1 MISDD
6 NELILKKE
14 LQTMSQTL
22 QSIIHVSNFELSR
35 STHRHK
41 LSYRGN
47 SWQDQDPP
55 QEEDTQHNIW
65 TLCDSFYFIFFF
77 PLFVLVIVQFHLLVH
92 FPLPAGSRSEDAK
105 IRRQKLL
112 LRSAGRESTRKL
124 SKKKKGI
131 EISRPILYSPRAPW

>member
-1 MISDD
+1 MKSDD
-6 NELILKKE
+6 NELFLKKE

-41 LSYRGN
+41 PSYRG
-47 SWQDQDPP
+47 
-55 QEEDTQHNIW
+55 TVGRIKTHLRRKTHNTTYEPFV
-65 TLCDSFYFIFFF
+65 TLFILLFFS
-77 PLFVLVIVQFHLLVH
+77 LFVLVIVQFHLLVY

-112 LRSAGRESTRKL
+112 LRSAGRESPRNL
-124 SKKKKGI
+124 SKKKKIGI
-131 EISRPILYSPRAPW
+131 EIFRPIFNSRKAP

>member
-1 MISDD
+1 MRSDD

-55 QEEDTQHNIW
+55 QEEDTQHNI
-65 TLCDSFYFIFFF
+65 
-77 PLFVLVIVQFHLLVH
+77 
-92 FPLPAGSRSEDAK
+92 
-105 IRRQKLL
+105 
-112 LRSAGRESTRKL
+112 
-124 SKKKKGI
+124 
-131 EISRPILYSPRAPW
+131 